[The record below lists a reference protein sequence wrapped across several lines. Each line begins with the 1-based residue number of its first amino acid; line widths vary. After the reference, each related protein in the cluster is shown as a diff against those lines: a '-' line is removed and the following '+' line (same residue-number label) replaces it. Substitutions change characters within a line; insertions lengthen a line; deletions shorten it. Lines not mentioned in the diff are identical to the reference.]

1 MERIKDKRM
10 AYHELHDIDNEIS
23 RSPASLHQ
31 FDTKVWLNFCFKA
44 SVVLHGEHT
53 YMEPWVEFSLRSIE
67 NSFEF
72 CNCSSIAQGKEYC
85 KMKINFQFWWTDS
98 GVFLLRCYALLCL
111 YKMYR
116 FQEYTSLQISATKTV
131 SASLLAFN
139 CLLLGLSHLWSL
151 W

>member
-1 MERIKDKRM
+1 M

-44 SVVLHGEHT
+44 SAVLHGEHT

-72 CNCSSIAQGKEYC
+72 CNRSSIAQGKEYC
-85 KMKINFQFWWTDS
+85 KMKINFNFDELIQVCS
-98 GVFLLRCYALLCL
+98 C
-111 YKMYR
+111 
-116 FQEYTSLQISATKTV
+116 
-131 SASLLAFN
+131 
-139 CLLLGLSHLWSL
+139 
-151 W
+151 